1 MIQGIFQ
8 QFDIVCISS
17 GKDSCGRRA
26 AEYIRSYFEPDY
38 SLDKPFEDW
47 ELELQ
52 FWNNYREYQNQGVGS
67 KLLCF
72 AKENTPT
79 MLYFGSQPEA
89 EGFYEKNGCRR
100 SLKSYV
106 IEKQDNN

>member
-1 MIQGIFQ
+1 MIQGIFR

-52 FWNNYREYQNQGVGS
+52 FWNNYRVTGFAGIS
-67 KLLCF
+67 KS
-72 AKENTPT
+72 
-79 MLYFGSQPEA
+79 GDWQ
-89 EGFYEKNGCRR
+89 
-100 SLKSYV
+100 
-106 IEKQDNN
+106 